1 MSSKSRHTQ
10 QLKKKKCAK
19 KEKKKKVCKHCLL
32 RAFLLL
38 LLFFQTGE
46 STHFFSDRGEYTH
59 RFNMWESLF
68 GIEVLFRYSQKFCS
82 DGALTFFIRIV
93 SHENEHHATLE
104 LEWAEQQPAPED
116 TDVRAGPELVS
127 VQFVWTERMLK
138 SCQCHALNVFFVVV
152 LLFGLIGFC
161 VCVCVF

>member
-1 MSSKSRHTQ
+1 MCKKR
-10 QLKKKKCAK
+10 KEKKKCANTAYYARF
-19 KEKKKKVCKHCLL
+19 CCCCCFFRQG
-32 RAFLLL
+32 RAHT
-38 LLFFQTGE
+38 FFQTGE
-46 STHFFSDRGEYTH
+46 STHTDLIC
-59 RFNMWESLF
+59 ESLF

-161 VCVCVF
+161 VCVCVCFSISRYL